1 MNNVLA
7 IIWDFD
13 GTLVDTRQK
22 NLNVTRRI
30 IEQITQKK
38 AVTFPVLSSLENYI
52 SATFKA
58 TNWRELYTCKFGLTN
73 HQTYL
78 AGKLW
83 TEYQLQDNTP
93 TKLFPGVHDVL
104 LQLKNIPHGIVSQNS
119 YSNILKLLNEYGLED
134 LFKAIIGYEEVDI
147 IRQKPEPDGLLACI
161 DKLCNSSDG
170 NIFYIGDHE
179 TDIVCAARANKVL
192 QLKNSGLKISSIAAH
207 YGVVDDISD
216 WNSKPD
222 FTAEKVEDIIE
233 FITLR
238 KKSMNV

>member
-38 AVTFPVLSSLENYI
+38 ADTFPVVSSLDNYI
-52 SATFKA
+52 SATSKA
-58 TNWRELYTCKFGLTN
+58 TNWRELYTREFGLTN
-73 HQTYL
+73 RQTDL

-104 LQLKNIPHGIVSQNS
+104 LQLQNIPHGIVSQNS
-119 YSNILKLLNEYGLED
+119 HSNILKLLNEYGLEY

-147 IRQKPEPDGLLACI
+147 TRQKPESDGILACI

-170 NIFYIGDHE
+170 NVFYIGDHE
-179 TDIVCAARANKVL
+179 TDIVCADNANTVL
-192 QLKNSGLKISSIAAH
+192 KTRNSGIEIFSIASH
-207 YGVVDDISD
+207 YGVNDDISN
-216 WNSKPD
+216 WNTKPD

-233 FITLR
+233 FIRL
-238 KKSMNV
+238 KNQ